1 MIILSCP
8 CYSGLRPEFL
18 KDQRFLIIKTASIP
32 EETLSAASFF
42 AYRPQTAGVTAIM
55 ELKPCVLTFSY
66 TFIFKYELPLNIL
79 MLPLF
84 ISVYWNFKLIPLG
97 MPFLWPSR
105 VHLCGLLKYQIS
117 IQTHLSSLP
126 RVFVPLTVVSR
137 GTAAL
142 QSLTLF
148 SFVQLFF
155 FCCSIQRLVFP

>member
-1 MIILSCP
+1 MSSPSPIYLLTASLWHYSLTVIGLFKCGLMPFFCLFPMIILSCP
-8 CYSGLRPEFL
+8 CCSGLRPEFL

-32 EETLSAASFF
+32 EGTLSAASFF

-97 MPFLWPSR
+97 MPFL
-105 VHLCGLLKYQIS
+105 
-117 IQTHLSSLP
+117 
-126 RVFVPLTVVSR
+126 
-137 GTAAL
+137 
-142 QSLTLF
+142 
-148 SFVQLFF
+148 
-155 FCCSIQRLVFP
+155 